1 MINPIYIINNLS
13 YATTTI
19 NLAFQLAC
27 EFYLEINIGLLRVQI
42 QYGGGTV
49 RITLKLT

>member
-1 MINPIYIINNLS
+1 MFVAKKILAINPIYINNLS

-27 EFYLEINIGLLRVQI
+27 EFGLEINFGFLRVQI
-42 QYGGGTV
+42 
-49 RITLKLT
+49 